1 MCMNICTL
9 VKSANL
15 CAFMIGPELQGF
27 FLCDKRSSHS
37 KSNIHLKILSFP
49 INLLLSP
56 QDHGTVFKPHTWN
69 TPQQLVKVS
78 WAHLLSFVNSSLLSS
93 SSCSLY
99 LHTTHPV
106 FKEFLEKGGDFSQ
119 ELSQI
124 PQLAHT
130 RCFKSPAIGSGR
142 SQLHVYKLNL
152 GPLSKK
158 LTHIMGHKFF
168 IVPVQCCPQKSGIY
182 GFSDSGFIFV
192 WWSMTQKISALS

>member
-1 MCMNICTL
+1 MCMNIGTL

-15 CAFMIGPELQGF
+15 CAFIIGPELQGF
-27 FLCDKRSSHS
+27 FLCDIRSPHS
-37 KSNIHLKILSFP
+37 KSNIQLKILSFP
-49 INLLLSP
+49 ISLLLSP
-56 QDHGTVFKPHTWN
+56 QDRGTVFKPHTWS

-93 SSCSLY
+93 FPCSLY
-99 LHTTHPV
+99 LHTTHPI
-106 FKEFLEKGGDFSQ
+106 FKEFLEKRGDFSQ

-168 IVPVQCCPQKSGIY
+168 IVPVQCCSQISGAY

-192 WWSMTQKISALS
+192 RGSMTQKISALS